1 MTEIEQLPTRVASEA
16 RLGFRLPLLLA
27 ALHLRRGDGGFGPVR
42 GLPISHWGHTMDASL
57 DCIRTTA
64 QAS

>member
-16 RLGFRLPLLLA
+16 RLGFRLPPLLA
-27 ALHLRRGDGGFGPVR
+27 ALDLRIGDGGFGPEY
-42 GLPISHWGHTMDASL
+42 GLPISHWGRAMDGSV
-57 DCIRTTA
+57 DCIRMTA